1 MSVVTLWHNAKC
13 SNSRSAMALLRERG
27 IEPVIVDYLR
37 EPPTREMLQAVIA
50 ATGLPVRELMRSK
63 EEAYTALGL
72 DNPGLGDDQ
81 MIDAMVAHP
90 VLINR
95 PIVITPRGARS
106 STTARPAI
114 CASGSSSDSVPRMR
128 QPAGPTSRARS
139 VQRSRKAPVG
149 R

>member
-1 MSVVTLWHNAKC
+1 MSVVTLWHNPRC
-13 SNSRSAMALLRERG
+13 SNSRGALALLRERG

-81 MIDAMVAHP
+81 LIDAMVAHP

-95 PIVITPRGARS
+95 PIVITPRGARLC
-106 STTARPAI
+106 RPPETVLEI
-114 CASGSSSDSVPRMR
+114 LP
-128 QPAGPTSRARS
+128 
-139 VQRSRKAPVG
+139 
-149 R
+149 